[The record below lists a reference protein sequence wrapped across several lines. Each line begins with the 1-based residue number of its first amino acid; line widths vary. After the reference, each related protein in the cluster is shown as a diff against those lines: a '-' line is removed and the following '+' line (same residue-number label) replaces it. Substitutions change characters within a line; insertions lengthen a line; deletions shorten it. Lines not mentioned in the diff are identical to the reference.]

1 MRLMPL
7 MRLSMVNYNRLIDN
21 ALLALERCKSSGS
34 EWGINYWTGV
44 VNALLKQA
52 KANAKLH

>member
-1 MRLMPL
+1 

-21 ALLALERCKSSGS
+21 AMAALDRCKASGS

-44 VNALLKQA
+44 VNALLKEA
-52 KANAKLH
+52 KANKQLN